1 MRRKSSTPF
10 SSSTTNSEAT
20 TYYFS
25 NSIFFKVMILFL
37 NKNRFFSVRFITLS
51 IINIFD
57 QLESIIIFTLL
68 QQTSDTIMISCLV
81 WPRSVVGQT
90 LEIPRASP
98 TIDFSSHCYITS
110 TIILITTIIII
121 FGSNIHM
128 KNKEKKKK
136 ENKEPRMIVI

>member
-1 MRRKSSTPF
+1 MRGGESESAIGNWVRPTERPPNAEAMRRKSSTPF

-25 NSIFFKVMILFL
+25 ISIFFKVMILFL

-68 QQTSDTIMISCLV
+68 
-81 WPRSVVGQT
+81 
-90 LEIPRASP
+90 
-98 TIDFSSHCYITS
+98 
-110 TIILITTIIII
+110 
-121 FGSNIHM
+121 
-128 KNKEKKKK
+128 
-136 ENKEPRMIVI
+136 